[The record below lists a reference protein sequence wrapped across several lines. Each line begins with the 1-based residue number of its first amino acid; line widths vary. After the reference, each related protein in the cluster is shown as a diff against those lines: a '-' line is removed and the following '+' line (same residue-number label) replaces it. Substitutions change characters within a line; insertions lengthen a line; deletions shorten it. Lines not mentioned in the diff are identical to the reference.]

1 MNDIWSV
8 LLQTL
13 TASGV
18 AALLLVLKAMFR
30 DKLSPQW
37 QFAAWGVLAMVL
49 LRPAGWRGRYVLF
62 NWPFYVELLRSA
74 LTGEYGALAH
84 VTVPVPLPPLTAP
97 RTEADWLFAVYAL
110 GTAVFL
116 LRYVYSYVRLRLV
129 LRRGRPVVGL
139 HLRGVPACAGPA
151 GGGGDGREGP
161 AP

>member
-18 AALLLVLKAMFR
+18 AALLLALKAMFR

-97 RTEADWLFAVYAL
+97 RTAADLESA
-110 GTAVFL
+110 
-116 LRYVYSYVRLRLV
+116 RLSRCGG
-129 LRRGRPVVGL
+129 GRPAVGL

>member
-18 AALLLVLKAMFR
+18 AALLLALKAMFR

-62 NWPFYVELLRSA
+62 NWPFYVELLGSTDKTKYMLGIPYEGTQVLTTFDQAEEILLEQAAIFPVCEKAVRA
-74 LTGEYGALAH
+74 LVKSDVQG
-84 VTVPVPLPPLTAP
+84 TV
-97 RTEADWLFAVYAL
+97 FQAVGVNRVWKYAWK
-110 GTAVFL
+110 GTL
-116 LRYVYSYVRLRLV
+116 D
-129 LRRGRPVVGL
+129 RP
-139 HLRGVPACAGPA
+139 
-151 GGGGDGREGP
+151 
-161 AP
+161 